1 MVQEI
6 KTIADIHSI
15 ITTIDSGM
23 NSIFRGV
30 GRASYGLVPSIG
42 RRTFVRGYNLIRA
55 ERRMLQLFKES
66 AVPFLTV
73 HPRDDWEWLSLAQ
86 HHGLPTRL
94 LDWTTNPLVAA
105 YFAVEKMHDEDS
117 ALYLYTGTDTVPV
130 ENRPEPLEIL
140 TVLRY
145 RPPHLSPRIIA
156 QSGLFTVHPDPSI
169 EFESDRLKKFIIP
182 RDHRG
187 QLKRSLY
194 KFGQGRKTLFPGLD
208 GIAEDLLWLH
218 CKTH

>member
-1 MVQEI
+1 MDQEI
-6 KTIADIHSI
+6 RSIADIYRIISSI
-15 ITTIDSGM
+15 DIGM

-30 GRASYGLVPSIG
+30 GRANYRLIPSIG
-42 RRTFVRGYNLIRA
+42 RQEFVGRYNLSSA

-66 AVPFLTV
+66 AVPFLTFQ
-73 HPRDDWEWLSLAQ
+73 PKDNWEWLSLAQ

-94 LDWTTNPLVAA
+94 LDWTTNPLVAV
-105 YFAVEKMHDEDS
+105 YFAVEKKYNEDA
-117 ALYLYTGTDTVPV
+117 ALYLYTGTATVRT
-130 ENRPEPLEIL
+130 EDRPEPFEVDK
-140 TVLRY
+140 VLRY

-169 EFESDRLKKFIIP
+169 GFESDRLKKFIIP
-182 RDHRG
+182 HNNRG
-187 QLKRSLY
+187 QLRREVY

-218 CKTH
+218 CRTH